1 MAKMIFV
8 CRECNSIYRAKSRT
22 HNFCPDCDI
31 PLIETTITYQ
41 YWKKLSSS
49 QKEKVQPNLLPF
61 AQGKYAMFCHYCGT
75 AIMNETVICPGCGC
89 LGRRMKPEGDLS
101 IGMVILSILFPL
113 FGGIYFFEAIKT
125 RPKCAKVC
133 SIVAIISWL
142 TGLSN
147 FMVGFIAGLLG
158 IL

>member
-1 MAKMIFV
+1 MLF
-8 CRECNSIYRAKSRT
+8 RS
-22 HNFCPDCDI
+22 
-31 PLIETTITYQ
+31 
-41 YWKKLSSS
+41 
-49 QKEKVQPNLLPF
+49 
-61 AQGKYAMFCHYCGT
+61 KYAMFCHYCGT

-113 FGGIYFFEAIKT
+113 FGGIYCFAAIKT